1 MFLRIQE
8 TPNPNTIKFIPEE
21 KLRYVGTKLYS
32 ASDNLEDSLL
42 LKTIFSVEGVTTVLI
57 NSDFIS
63 VSKKESEDWAGLK
76 TILSAKIGSALQE
89 KDKIFEKKEKEN
101 TNNAE
106 TPVEKE
112 IINLLETKVKPVVA
126 SHGGDITFHS
136 FNNGVVSLELKGS
149 CSGCP
154 SSTATLKMGIENMLK
169 HYIPEV
175 KEVIELSN
183 QLILL
188 KRGYFLDSKS

>member
-1 MFLRIQE
+1 MFLRIEE
-8 TPNPNTIKFIPEE
+8 TPNPNTIKFIPEN
-21 KLRYVGTKLYS
+21 KLDFEGTKLYKVTDDYENS
-32 ASDNLEDSLL
+32 YLLE
-42 LKTIFSVEGVTTVLI
+42 TIFSIKGISSVLL
-57 NSDFIS
+57 NSEFIS
-63 VSKKESEDWAGLK
+63 VSKNEEEDWAVLK
-76 TILSAKIGSALQE
+76 TMLSAKIGSALQK
-89 KDKIFEKKEKEN
+89 KDKILAKKE
-101 TNNAE
+101 NNKGDRST

-136 FNNGVVSLELKGS
+136 FKNGIVSLELKGS

-175 KEVIELSN
+175 EEVIELS
-183 QLILL
+183 
-188 KRGYFLDSKS
+188 D

>member
-1 MFLRIQE
+1 MGRVK
-8 TPNPNTIKFIPEE
+8 NYTISKNRFS
-21 KLRYVGTKLYS
+21 LTK
-32 ASDNLEDSLL
+32 
-42 LKTIFSVEGVTTVLI
+42 
-57 NSDFIS
+57 
-63 VSKKESEDWAGLK
+63 
-76 TILSAKIGSALQE
+76 
-89 KDKIFEKKEKEN
+89 KDKIFEKKKKKD
-101 TNNAE
+101 NNAE

-175 KEVIELSN
+175 KEVIEL
-183 QLILL
+183 I
-188 KRGYFLDSKS
+188 

>member
-1 MFLRIQE
+1 MFLRIEE
-8 TPNPNTIKFIPEE
+8 TPNPNTVKFIPEE
-21 KLRYVGTKLYS
+21 KLTFEGTKLYS
-32 ASDNLEDSLL
+32 SSDNFQDSIL
-42 LKTIFSVEGVTTVLI
+42 LKTIFSVKGVTNVLI

-63 VSKKESEDWAGLK
+63 VSKEESEDWAVLK
-76 TILSAKIGSALQE
+76 TILSAKIGSALQK
-89 KDKIFEKKEKEN
+89 KDKIFEKKEKSISQ
-101 TNNAE
+101 NAE

-112 IINLLETKVKPVVA
+112 IINLLETRVKPVVA

-183 QLILL
+183 
-188 KRGYFLDSKS
+188 

>member
-1 MFLRIQE
+1 MFLRIEE
-8 TPNPNTIKFIPEE
+8 TPNPNTIKFIPEN
-21 KLRYVGTKLYS
+21 KLEYEGTKLYKVTDDYENS
-32 ASDNLEDSLL
+32 YLLE
-42 LKTIFSVEGVTTVLI
+42 TIFSIKGISSVLL
-57 NSDFIS
+57 NSEFIS
-63 VSKKESEDWAGLK
+63 VSKNEEEDWGVLK
-76 TILSAKIGSALQE
+76 TMLSAKIGSALQK
-89 KDKIFEKKEKEN
+89 KDKILAKKE
-101 TNNAE
+101 NNKGDRSA

-136 FNNGVVSLELKGS
+136 FKNGIVSLELKGS

-175 KEVIELSN
+175 KEVIELS
-183 QLILL
+183 
-188 KRGYFLDSKS
+188 D

>member
-1 MFLRIQE
+1 M
-8 TPNPNTIKFIPEE
+8 
-21 KLRYVGTKLYS
+21 
-32 ASDNLEDSLL
+32 
-42 LKTIFSVEGVTTVLI
+42 
-57 NSDFIS
+57 
-63 VSKKESEDWAGLK
+63 LK
-76 TILSAKIGSALQE
+76 TILSAKIGAALQK
-89 KDKIFEKKEKEN
+89 KDKIFDKKESTIVKN
-101 TNNAE
+101 KNPE

-136 FNNGVVSLELKGS
+136 FKNGVVSLQLKGS

-175 KEVIELSN
+175 EEVIELS
-183 QLILL
+183 
-188 KRGYFLDSKS
+188 DSD

>member
-1 MFLRIQE
+1 MFLRIEE
-8 TPNPNTIKFIPEE
+8 TPNPNTIKFIPEN
-21 KLRYVGTKLYS
+21 KLDFEGTKLYKVTDDYENS
-32 ASDNLEDSLL
+32 YLLE
-42 LKTIFSVEGVTTVLI
+42 TIFSIKGISSVLL
-57 NSDFIS
+57 NSEFIS
-63 VSKKESEDWAGLK
+63 VSKNEEEDWAVLK
-76 TILSAKIGSALQE
+76 TMLSAKIGSALQK
-89 KDKIFEKKEKEN
+89 KDKILAKKE
-101 TNNAE
+101 NNKGDRST

-136 FNNGVVSLELKGS
+136 FKNGIVSLELKGS

-175 KEVIELSN
+175 IEVRAAGL
-183 QLILL
+183 
-188 KRGYFLDSKS
+188 

>member
-1 MFLRIQE
+1 MFLRIEE

-21 KLRYVGTKLYS
+21 KLKYDGTKLYS
-32 ASDNLEDSLL
+32 ASDNFQDSFL

-63 VSKKESEDWAGLK
+63 VSKNESVDWAVLK
-76 TILSAKIGSALQE
+76 TILSAKIGSALQK
-89 KDKIFEKKEKEN
+89 KDKIFESKEKDLS
-101 TNNAE
+101 NNAE

-183 QLILL
+183 
-188 KRGYFLDSKS
+188 

>member
-1 MFLRIQE
+1 ME
-8 TPNPNTIKFIPEE
+8 GN
-21 KLRYVGTKLYS
+21 S
-32 ASDNLEDSLL
+32 A
-42 LKTIFSVEGVTTVLI
+42 
-57 NSDFIS
+57 
-63 VSKKESEDWAGLK
+63 
-76 TILSAKIGSALQE
+76 GS
-89 KDKIFEKKEKEN
+89 
-101 TNNAE
+101 
-106 TPVEKE
+106 PVEKE

-136 FNNGVVSLELKGS
+136 FKDGVVSLELKGS

-183 QLILL
+183 
-188 KRGYFLDSKS
+188 

>member
-1 MFLRIQE
+1 M
-8 TPNPNTIKFIPEE
+8 
-21 KLRYVGTKLYS
+21 
-32 ASDNLEDSLL
+32 
-42 LKTIFSVEGVTTVLI
+42 
-57 NSDFIS
+57 
-63 VSKKESEDWAGLK
+63 KKE
-76 TILSAKIGSALQE
+76 
-89 KDKIFEKKEKEN
+89 KDIFEKKEKQH

-183 QLILL
+183 
-188 KRGYFLDSKS
+188 

>member
-1 MFLRIQE
+1 MFLRIEE
-8 TPNPNTIKFIPEE
+8 TPNPNTVKFIPEE
-21 KLRYVGTKLYS
+21 KLEYEGTKLYS
-32 ASDNLEDSLL
+32 VSDDYENSFL
-42 LKTIFSVEGVTTVLI
+42 LKTIFSIKGITSVLL
-57 NSDFIS
+57 NADFIS
-63 VSKKESEDWAGLK
+63 VSKTDEEDWSVLK
-76 TILSAKIGSALQE
+76 TILSAKIGAALQK
-89 KDKIFEKKEKEN
+89 KDKIFDKKESTVVKN
-101 TNNAE
+101 KNPE

-136 FNNGVVSLELKGS
+136 FKNGVVSLQLKGS

-175 KEVIELSN
+175 QEVIELSES
-183 QLILL
+183 
-188 KRGYFLDSKS
+188 D

>member
-1 MFLRIQE
+1 MFLRIEE
-8 TPNPNTIKFIPEE
+8 TPNPNTIKFIPEN
-21 KLRYVGTKLYS
+21 KLDYEGTKLYKGTDDYENS
-32 ASDNLEDSLL
+32 YLLE
-42 LKTIFSVEGVTTVLI
+42 TIFSIKGISSVLL
-57 NSDFIS
+57 NSEFIS
-63 VSKKESEDWAGLK
+63 VSKNEEEDWGVLK
-76 TILSAKIGSALQE
+76 TMLSAKIGSALQK
-89 KDKIFEKKEKEN
+89 KDKILAKKE
-101 TNNAE
+101 NNKGDRSA

-136 FNNGVVSLELKGS
+136 FKNGIVSLELKGS

-175 KEVIELSN
+175 KEVIELS
-183 QLILL
+183 
-188 KRGYFLDSKS
+188 D

>member
-1 MFLRIQE
+1 MFLRIEE

-21 KLRYVGTKLYS
+21 KLNYAGTKSYS
-32 ASDNLEDSLL
+32 ASDNLEESLL
-42 LKTIFSVEGVTTVLI
+42 LKTIFSVKGVTTVLI

-63 VSKKESEDWAGLK
+63 VSKKESEDWAALK
-76 TILSAKIGSALQE
+76 TILSAKIGSALQK
-89 KDKIFEKKEKEN
+89 KDKIFEKKEKEHSN
-101 TNNAE
+101 SIE

-183 QLILL
+183 
-188 KRGYFLDSKS
+188 